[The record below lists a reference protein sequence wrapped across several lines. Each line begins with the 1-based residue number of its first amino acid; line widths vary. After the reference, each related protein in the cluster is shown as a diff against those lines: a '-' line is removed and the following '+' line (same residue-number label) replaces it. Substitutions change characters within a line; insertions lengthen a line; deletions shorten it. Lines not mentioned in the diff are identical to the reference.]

1 MHSAPHAGGV
11 HVNSGDVMTECVFCK
26 IIEKKIPSA
35 IIYEDANTMA
45 FLDIN
50 PRFKGHAL
58 VIPKIHVTT
67 LDELGDEAIA
77 HLFVVVKHVAET
89 LKENLGAKGYN
100 IISNNGRV
108 AGQVVPHLHIHV
120 VPRYEDE
127 KQGIGFEATFPVDE
141 EAKKKLEELAEK
153 AKITKEVKPQFLKKE
168 RGEEKKKE
176 DEEEKPEGEEDEE
189 DRIIMYDE
197 KSFFNDDGTPR
208 FG

>member
-1 MHSAPHAGGV
+1 MV
-11 HVNSGDVMTECVFCK
+11 IYMECVFCK
-26 IIEKKIPSA
+26 IVEKKIPSA
-35 IIYEDANTMA
+35 VIYEDANVIS

-89 LKENLGAKGYN
+89 LKKNLGAKGYN

-127 KQGIGFEATFPVDE
+127 KQGMGFEAAFPVDE
-141 EAKKKLEELAEK
+141 EAKKELEELANK
-153 AKITKEVKPQFLKKE
+153 AKIKREIKPAFLTKQEKKE
-168 RGEEKKKE
+168 NEKK
-176 DEEEKPEGEEDEE
+176 DEEEEEQPRLKLYND
-189 DRIIMYDE
+189 
-197 KSFFNDDGTPR
+197 KSYFDDDGTPR
-208 FG
+208 FI